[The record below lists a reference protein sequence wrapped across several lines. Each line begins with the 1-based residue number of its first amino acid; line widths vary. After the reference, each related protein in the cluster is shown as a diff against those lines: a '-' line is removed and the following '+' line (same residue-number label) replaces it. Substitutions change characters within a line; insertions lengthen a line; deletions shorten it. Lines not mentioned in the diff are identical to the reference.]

1 MGAVPARDTILC
13 IVRWWEFG
21 DLRPDFFTFST
32 LFPMPNSESKLT
44 PAQRALLEICRGA
57 DAGNLFKSLSIT
69 LSLSITHYLPDVP
82 GGASRS
88 TPADKTLEAW
98 FFTLE
103 LMEHLH
109 DIAVEKPVG

>member
-1 MGAVPARDTILC
+1 MQH
-13 IVRWWEFG
+13 
-21 DLRPDFFTFST
+21 
-32 LFPMPNSESKLT
+32 SEQSIT
-44 PAQRALLEICRGA
+44 PAQRALLDICSRG

-69 LSLSITHYLPDVP
+69 LSLSITHYLPDVA

-109 DIAVEKPVG
+109 DIAVEQPKG